1 MIEGYQTKDIRKTT
15 NKIFKKDGVW
25 KFKWRGSE
33 CSYISKV
40 AAEEGLARLSGT
52 VEKEIKI
59 FLD

>member
-40 AAEEGLARLSGT
+40 AAEEGLARLSDA
-52 VEKEIKI
+52 VKKET
-59 FLD
+59 